1 MQRVSVGRWSLDS
14 YDAVVPPAIMGELR
28 ELAAG
33 LMGARVLNVNA
44 TSYGGGVSELLRSGV
59 PLLRDL
65 GLEVEWQVM
74 SGSEEFFGATKALH
88 NALQGSERALT
99 DAEGCAVVE
108 VEDNGH
114 GIPAEIQSRLFE
126 PFFTTKGPRSGS
138 GLGLAICHRIV
149 SDLGGRIDVASS
161 SGGGA
166 LFRVLLAPHTGP
178 LPVPAP
184 APRSTRR
191 LRVLVID
198 DEAQLARAVGQ
209 LIEDEHDVDVV
220 TSGEEAF
227 GRLEAGADYDAVL
240 CDMMMAGMSGMD
252 VHARLSARRPALAR
266 RVVFMTGGAFSASAQ
281 RFLDEVKNPRLD
293 KPFSRSD
300 VLGAVDQVQG

>member
-1 MQRVSVGRWSLDS
+1 MD
-14 YDAVVPPAIMGELR
+14 
-28 ELAAG
+28 LAAVNIHTRG
-33 LMGARVLNVNA
+33 RLVVDLRPMPPVFGDPGRLGQVFMNLLVNA
-44 TSYGGGVSELLRSGV
+44 IDAIDAGDPATNRI
-59 PLLRDL
+59 
-65 GLEVEWQVM
+65 EV
-74 SGSEEFFGATKALH
+74 
-88 NALQGSERALT
+88 RAFT
-99 DAEGCAVVE
+99 DAEGHAVVE
-108 VEDNGH
+108 IEDNGH
-114 GIPAEIQSRLFE
+114 GIPPEIQSRLFE